1 MRVVFSFFT
10 VDPFHLHN
18 HVFYWLQMDD
28 YYSTMRND
36 DIKIHI
42 DLSGIVVLTVCIY
55 IILYPLFVMIRFFE
69 KVYPTFRNAVTAQ
82 KFFLK
87 NEIFLVSND

>member
-1 MRVVFSFFT
+1 
-10 VDPFHLHN
+10 
-18 HVFYWLQMDD
+18 MDD

-55 IILYPLFVMIRFFE
+55 IILYPLFVVIRFFE
-69 KVYPTFRNAVTAQ
+69 KV
-82 KFFLK
+82 
-87 NEIFLVSND
+87 SNI